1 MNYTGMCNCA
11 GERKAFM
18 DISSTLVE
26 GLQYSINPLH
36 GDTISNVQWHLI
48 GDERTHIFAS
58 SIPTVLGE
66 LSDGWPVHFPVCP
79 TSGS

>member
-1 MNYTGMCNCA
+1 MNYTGMCNCV

-18 DISSTLVE
+18 DISGTLVE

-36 GDTISNVQWHLI
+36 GDTILNVQWHLI
-48 GDERTHIFAS
+48 GDERINIFAF

-66 LSDGWPVHFPVCP
+66 LSDGCHFPDCP
-79 TSGS
+79 SSGS

>member
-1 MNYTGMCNCA
+1 MNYTGMCNCV

-18 DISSTLVE
+18 DISGTLVE

-36 GDTISNVQWHLI
+36 GDTILNVQWHLI
-48 GDERTHIFAS
+48 GDERINIFAF

-66 LSDGWPVHFPVCP
+66 LSDGCHFPGCP
-79 TSGS
+79 SSGS